1 MAALPFT
8 GRTEVGEL
16 VQGFPPGAPGPFA
29 LSDASKL
36 KALVN
41 EAGLIPGAV
50 TDVGC
55 PWAFPNLET
64 ALRGML
70 SSGPAERAIRNSS
83 MVRAR
88 DAVAES
94 IAAYRTPSGEYRLN
108 NKFRYL
114 IARV

>member
-1 MAALPFT
+1 MPPP
-8 GRTEVGEL
+8 
-16 VQGFPPGAPGPFA
+16 PPGAPGPFA

-36 KALVN
+36 KALVS

-50 TDVGC
+50 TDVDC

-70 SSGPAERAIRNSS
+70 SSGPAERAIRNST
-83 MVRAR
+83 MARAR
-88 DAVAES
+88 DAVAEF
-94 IAAYRTPSGEYRLN
+94 IATYRTQSGEYRLN

-114 IARV
+114 IARR